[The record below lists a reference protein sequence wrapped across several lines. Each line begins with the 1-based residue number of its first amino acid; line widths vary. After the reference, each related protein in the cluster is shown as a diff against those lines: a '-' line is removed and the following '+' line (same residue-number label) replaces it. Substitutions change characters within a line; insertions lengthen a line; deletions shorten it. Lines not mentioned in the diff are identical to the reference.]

1 VHQPKVAIHV
11 VEVKEQTFAVLAD
24 ELELPVSH
32 SLYAEALADLNTP
45 QHADQTLADLISS
58 GNVQC
63 DLILVPR
70 PRLQVLKRPTRRL
83 RDALPVPLQLIAQSL
98 RELAKLRVSNV
109 TGSQEVLQATR
120 ITDRTQAPPEK
131 QAVKTV
137 KDPKNLLRVT
147 FQKCSHDSPPFWMKQ
162 DNI

>member
-1 VHQPKVAIHV
+1 MEARSAGECAQPKVAIHV

-83 RDALPVPLQLIAQSL
+83 RDALPVPLQ
-98 RELAKLRVSNV
+98 
-109 TGSQEVLQATR
+109 
-120 ITDRTQAPPEK
+120 
-131 QAVKTV
+131 
-137 KDPKNLLRVT
+137 
-147 FQKCSHDSPPFWMKQ
+147 
-162 DNI
+162 